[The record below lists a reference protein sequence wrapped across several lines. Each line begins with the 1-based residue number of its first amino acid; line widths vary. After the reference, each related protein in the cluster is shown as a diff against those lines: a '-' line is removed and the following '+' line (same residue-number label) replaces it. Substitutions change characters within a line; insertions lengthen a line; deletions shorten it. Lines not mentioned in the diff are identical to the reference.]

1 MAKRVARTAQPKIA
15 AKTRL
20 LAREIDAALRSHGL
34 RRTNPRVA
42 VLEFLRA
49 HPKPWSHGDLTAALE
64 PRGLDRA
71 TVYRN
76 LMDLAEVGILVRSDV
91 GDHIWRFEL
100 RREHDDLSAHP
111 HFVCTDCGG
120 VTCLPEASV
129 TLRPSKQAPKALR
142 GRDVVVSVKGVC
154 DACA

>member
-1 MAKRVARTAQPKIA
+1 MKPAARTAKPKVGS
-15 AKTRL
+15 K
-20 LAREIDAALRSHGL
+20 ARARASDIDDVLRGHGL

-49 HPKPWSHGDLTAALE
+49 HPKPLSHGDITAALE
-64 PRGLDRA
+64 PSGLDRA

-76 LMDLAEVGILVRSDV
+76 LMDLAEAGILVRSDM

-100 RREHDDLSAHP
+100 LREHADAPSHA

-129 TLRPSKQAPKALR
+129 TLTPSKQAPKALR
-142 GRDVVVSVKGVC
+142 KRDVVVQVKGVC

>member
-1 MAKRVARTAQPKIA
+1 VARTTPAKA
-15 AKTRL
+15 AKKP
-20 LAREIDAALRSHGL
+20 ARDSEIDALLRSRGL

-42 VLEFLRA
+42 VLQLMFA
-49 HPKPWSHGDLTAALE
+49 HPKPWSHGDITAALE
-64 PRGLDRA
+64 PAGHDRA

-76 LMDLAEVGILVRSDV
+76 LMDLAEANILVRSDL
-91 GDHIWRFEL
+91 GDHIWRFSL
-100 RREHDDLSAHP
+100 RLEHDDAAAHA

-129 TLRPSKQAPKALR
+129 TVRPSKQAPKALR
-142 GRDVVVSVKGVC
+142 KRDVVVHVRGLC

>member
-1 MAKRVARTAQPKIA
+1 MKSATQKTKPKA
-15 AKTRL
+15 PAKTR
-20 LAREIDAALRSHGL
+20 ARASDIDDVLRGHGL
-34 RRTNPRVA
+34 RRTNSRVA

-49 HPKPWSHGDLTAALE
+49 HPKPLSHGDITAALE
-64 PRGLDRA
+64 PSGLDRA

-76 LMDLAEVGILVRSDV
+76 LMDLAEAGILVRSDM

-100 RREHDDLSAHP
+100 LREHADAPSHA

-129 TLRPSKQAPKALR
+129 TLTPSKQAPKALR
-142 GRDVVVSVKGVC
+142 KRDVVVQVKGIC